1 MKGISVE
8 TLDNFQQGNKTFILL
23 LDDQIIIP
31 DTYNLEWEAEWRKRR
46 DAVSSITDMKK
57 YIPWFLDCNRQR
69 YPYWFGK
76 LDPRNKLLFEALKK
90 YFGPGFGSN

>member
-8 TLDNFQQGNKTFILL
+8 TLDNFQQGNQTFILL
-23 LDDQIIIP
+23 LNDQIIIP
-31 DTYNLEWEAEWRKRR
+31 DTYNLKWDAGWRRRR

-57 YIPWFLDCNRQR
+57 YIPWFLDCNRHR

-76 LDPRNKLLFEALKK
+76 LDPRNKLLYEALKK
-90 YFGPGFGSN
+90 YFR